1 MNESLASKIVTAFK
15 VVAFLE
21 ALTWVWLIIAMIIKR
36 VQDKPDAIAV
46 PGMTHGIVF
55 MVLVVLT
62 LAAAYARK
70 WDLKTLALGLLA
82 TVLPFCSVVFEVW
95 AQRSGKLD
103 APATA
108 AAADEAEP
116 ADAIGG

>member
-1 MNESLASKIVTAFK
+1 MNESLASKVVTAFK
-15 VVAFLE
+15 IVAFVE

-62 LAAAYARK
+62 LAVAYARK
-70 WDLKTLALGLLA
+70 WDIKTLALGLLA

-95 AQRSGKLD
+95 AQRAGKLD
-103 APATA
+103 APAAVA
-108 AAADEAEP
+108 AGKSEP